1 MDKDWRLVYSTDKV
15 YEAEMIRGFL
25 ESAGLDS
32 IVLNRRDSSFLLGDI
47 DIYVS
52 PEQEEQALSIIKNT
66 GNE

>member
-1 MDKDWRLVYSTDKV
+1 MDKDWRLVYSTDKS

-25 ESAGLDS
+25 ESAGLAP

-66 GNE
+66 DNE